1 MHASNL
7 EAIWKQGY
15 TTCIPSDPMYRGV
28 PITRYGSNW
37 SYLVS
42 NMPVHDLEHCRQ
54 KFDEKLKISPPPTD
68 TLRSGQDIDFQT
80 EP

>member
-1 MHASNL
+1 MHAGNL

-15 TTCIPSDPMYRGV
+15 TTCIPSDPMYGGV
-28 PITRYGSNW
+28 PMIRYVSNW

-42 NMPVHDLEHCRQ
+42 IMSVHDLEHCRQ

-68 TLRSGQDIDFQT
+68 TLRSSQDIDFQT